1 MRVTVTDAELITDV
15 AGVRTLASEWDELAV
30 AASKPVSAPAWA
42 LSWWRHVAA
51 PEFQPRVVALRERGA
66 LIGVGAFYLAPP
78 RRGIREARLMGSEF
92 GVCME
97 PLALPGR
104 EWDLAEGIGRVLAGS
119 RPRPDVV
126 AFGPMTLAS
135 HWTTALRAQ
144 WPGPLLG
151 VSRQYR
157 VEGAPVIV
165 LREPTFDAW
174 FATLS
179 AKLRHSL
186 RRGERAFAEAG
197 GTTRWS
203 TRATLRADAEAFAEL
218 HAARWKDRG
227 WSRLTDL
234 GERLPDWLEELGSS
248 KELGG
253 ALIDSGRFRMCVL
266 EVAGVPVCVDF
277 GLLAGTQLA
286 AVNSGWDER
295 YAKLAPAKLAVL
307 RVVEGAYERGCERVH
322 LGVGEKANKLRLANG
337 SDPVAWTIFMP
348 PSSRLPQTYAGALPA
363 LMRRRASDAAER
375 ALPADKLEAL
385 RRLRP

>member
-15 AGVRTLASEWDELAV
+15 AGLQALAPEWDELAV
-30 AASKPVSAPAWA
+30 AASNPVAAPAWA

-51 PEFQPRVVALRERGA
+51 PEFQPRVVAVRERGV
-66 LIGVGAFYLAPP
+66 LIGVAAFYLTQG
-78 RRGIREARLMGSEF
+78 RGGIREARLMGSDF

-97 PLALPGR
+97 PLALGAR

-126 AFGPMTLAS
+126 AFGPMALAS
-135 HWTTALRAQ
+135 HWATALRMQ

-165 LREPTFDAW
+165 LREPSFDAW

-203 TRATLRADAEAFAEL
+203 TRATLRADAEAFADL

-227 WSRLTDL
+227 WSRLADL

-248 KELGG
+248 
-253 ALIDSGRFRMCVL
+253 LIDSGRFRMCVL
-266 EVAGVPVCVDF
+266 EVAGSPVCVDF
-277 GLLAGTQLA
+277 GLLAGRELA

-307 RVVEGAYERGCERVH
+307 RVVQGAYERGCERVH

-337 SDPVAWTIFMP
+337 NDPVAWTIFMP
-348 PSSRLPQTYAGALPA
+348 PSSRLPRTYGGALPA
-363 LMRRRASDAAER
+363 LLRRRASDAAER

-385 RRLRP
+385 RRLRG

>member
-15 AGVRTLASEWDELAV
+15 AGLQALAPEWDQLAV
-30 AASKPVSAPAWA
+30 AASNPVAAPAWA

-51 PEFQPRVVALRERGA
+51 PEFQPRVVAVRERGA
-66 LIGVGAFYLAPP
+66 LIGVAAFYLAPG
-78 RRGIREARLMGSEF
+78 RHGVREARLMGSDF

-97 PLALPGR
+97 PLALGGR

-119 RPRPDVV
+119 QPRPDVV

-165 LREPTFDAW
+165 LREPSYEAW

-197 GTTRWS
+197 GTSRWS

-227 WSRLTDL
+227 WSRLADL
-234 GERLPDWLEELGSS
+234 GERLPDWLEELGS
-248 KELGG
+248 

-277 GLLAGTQLA
+277 GLLAGAQLA

-307 RVVEGAYERGCERVH
+307 RVVQGAYEHGCARVH
-322 LGVGEKANKLRLANG
+322 LGVGEKASKLRLANG
-337 SDPVAWTIFMP
+337 NDPVAWTLFMP
-348 PSSRLPQTYAGALPA
+348 PSSRLPLTYGGALPG
-363 LMRRRASDAAER
+363 LLRRRASDAAER
-375 ALPADKLEAL
+375 ALPADRLEAL
-385 RRLRP
+385 RRLRG

>member
-1 MRVTVTDAELITDV
+1 VRVTVTEAELITDV
-15 AGVRTLASEWDELAV
+15 AGLQALAPEWDALAV
-30 AASKPVSAPAWA
+30 AASNPVAAPAWA
-42 LSWWRHVAA
+42 LSWWQHVAA
-51 PEFQPRVVALRERGA
+51 PEFQPRVVAVRDRGA
-66 LIGVGAFYLAPP
+66 LIGVGAFYLAPG
-78 RRGIREARLMGSEF
+78 RHGIREARLMGSDF

-97 PLALPGR
+97 PLALAGR
-104 EWDLAEGIGRVLAGS
+104 EWDLAEGIGRVLAAS
-119 RPRPDVV
+119 QPPPDIL

-135 HWTTALRAQ
+135 HWVAALRAQ

-165 LREPTFDAW
+165 LREPSFDAW

-203 TRATLRADAEAFAEL
+203 TRATLRADAEAFAGL

-227 WSRLTDL
+227 WSRLADL
-234 GERLPDWLEELGSS
+234 GERLPNWLEELGSS
-248 KELGG
+248 
-253 ALIDSGRFRMCVL
+253 LIDSERFRMCVL

-295 YAKLAPAKLAVL
+295 YGKLAPAKLAVL
-307 RVVEGAYERGCERVH
+307 RVVQGAYEHGCERVH
-322 LGVGEKANKLRLANG
+322 LGVGEKDNKLRLANG
-337 SDPVAWTIFMP
+337 NDPVAWTLLMP
-348 PSSRLPQTYAGALPA
+348 PSSRLPLTYGGALPA
-363 LMRRRASDAAER
+363 LLRRRASDAAER

-385 RRLRP
+385 RRLRG

>member
-1 MRVTVTDAELITDV
+1 VRLTVTDAELITDF
-15 AGVRTLASEWDELAV
+15 AGLQALAPEWDQLAV
-30 AASKPVSAPAWA
+30 AASNPVAAPAWA

-51 PEFQPRVVALRERGA
+51 PEFQPRVVVVRDRGV
-66 LIGVGAFYLAPP
+66 LIGVAAFYLAPA
-78 RRGIREARLMGSEF
+78 RRGIREARLMGSDF

-97 PLALPGR
+97 PLALGAR

-119 RPRPDVV
+119 QPRPDVV
-126 AFGPMTLAS
+126 AFGPMALAS
-135 HWTTALRAQ
+135 HWATALRMQ
-144 WPGPLLG
+144 WPGALLG

-165 LREPTFDAW
+165 LREPSFDAW

-203 TRATLRADAEAFAEL
+203 TRATLRADAEAFADL

-227 WSRLTDL
+227 WSRLADL

-248 KELGG
+248 
-253 ALIDSGRFRMCVL
+253 LIDSGRFRMCVL
-266 EVAGVPVCVDF
+266 EVAGSPVCVDF
-277 GLLAGTQLA
+277 GLLAGRELA

-307 RVVEGAYERGCERVH
+307 RVVQGAYERDCERVH
-322 LGVGEKANKLRLANG
+322 LGVGEKASKLRLANG
-337 SDPVAWTIFMP
+337 NDPVAWTIFMP
-348 PSSRLPQTYAGALPA
+348 PSSRLPRTYGGALPA
-363 LMRRRASDAAER
+363 LLRRRASDAAER
-375 ALPADKLEAL
+375 ALPADRLEAL
-385 RRLRP
+385 RRLRG

>member
-1 MRVTVTDAELITDV
+1 VRVTVTDAELITDV
-15 AGVRTLASEWDELAV
+15 AGLQALAPEWDALAV
-30 AASKPVSAPAWA
+30 AASNPVAAPAWA
-42 LSWWRHVAA
+42 LSWWEHVAA
-51 PEFQPRVVALRERGA
+51 PEFQPRVVAVRDRGV
-66 LIGVGAFYLAPP
+66 LIGVGAFYLAPG
-78 RRGIREARLMGSEF
+78 RHGAREARLMGSDF

-97 PLALPGR
+97 PLALEGR

-119 RPRPDVV
+119 QPPPDVV

-135 HWTTALRAQ
+135 HWATALRAQ

-151 VSRQYR
+151 VSRRYR

-165 LREPTFDAW
+165 LREPSFDAW

-197 GTTRWS
+197 GTSRWS
-203 TRATLRADAEAFAEL
+203 TRATLRADAEAFAGL

-227 WSRLTDL
+227 WSRLADL
-234 GERLPDWLEELGSS
+234 GERLPDWLEELGGS
-248 KELGG
+248 
-253 ALIDSGRFRMCVL
+253 LIDSGRFRMCVL

-307 RVVEGAYERGCERVH
+307 RVVQGAYERGCERVH

-337 SDPVAWTIFMP
+337 NDPVAWTIFMP
-348 PSSRLPQTYAGALPA
+348 PSSRLPLTYGGALPA
-363 LMRRRASDAAER
+363 LLRRRASDAAER

-385 RRLRP
+385 RRLRR